1 MHTGVLISYLYTYFF
16 TIIFCVVFQ
25 IGLYSKAKRNISI
38 RHFLWVYI
46 FLFYLSLVYKLTQI
60 ATVWDISRY
69 ETWIR
74 VSQIN
79 LTLFDTAGSTTYLL
93 NIVLF
98 MPLGFL
104 LPTIWPQF
112 RKMKNTVCAGFFFSL
127 AIELNQLLN
136 NRITD
141 IDDLFTNTLGA
152 VVGYVL
158 YKVLYTAL
166 FKMILKREEKKFD
179 TNSSLVIKY
188 EAVFCLVC
196 SFVGAMLIY
205 HPALFGRPVIIQ

>member
-1 MHTGVLISYLYTYFF
+1 MSYLYTYFF
-16 TIIFCVVFQ
+16 TIMFCILFQ
-25 IGLYSKAKRNISI
+25 IGFYFKAKNNISI
-38 RHFLWVYI
+38 RHFLWVYV
-46 FLFYLSLVYKLTQI
+46 FLFYLSLVYKVTQI

-74 VSQIN
+74 VNQIN

-98 MPLGFL
+98 MPFGFL

-152 VVGYVL
+152 IIGYVL

-166 FKMILKREEKKFD
+166 FKLILKREEKKLD

-188 EAVFCLVC
+188 EAIFCLVC

-205 HPALFGRPVIIQ
+205 YPALFGRPVILQ

>member
-1 MHTGVLISYLYTYFF
+1 MHTEVLMDYLYTYSF
-16 TIIFCVVFQ
+16 TIIFCIVFQ
-25 IGLYSKAKRNISI
+25 IVFYFKAKRNISI
-38 RHFLWVYI
+38 LHFLWVYV
-46 FLFYLSLVYKLTQI
+46 FLFYLSLVYGVTQI

-79 LTLFDTAGSTTYLL
+79 LTLFDTAGSTAYLL
-93 NIVLF
+93 NILLF

-104 LPTIWPQF
+104 LPTIWPHF

-152 VVGYVL
+152 IIGYVI
-158 YKVLYTAL
+158 YRVL
-166 FKMILKREEKKFD
+166 FKMICKREEKKLD
-179 TNSSLVIKY
+179 TNFPLVIKY
-188 EAVFCLVC
+188 EAIFCLVC
-196 SFVGAMLIY
+196 SFVGAMFIY
-205 HPALFGRPVIIQ
+205 YPGDL

>member
-1 MHTGVLISYLYTYFF
+1 MHTGVWISYLYTYFF

-25 IGLYSKAKRNISI
+25 IGLYSKAKGNISI
-38 RHFLWVYI
+38 LHFLWVYV
-46 FLFYLSLVYKLTQI
+46 FLFYLSLVYKVTQI

-74 VSQIN
+74 VNQIN

-98 MPLGFL
+98 MPFGFL

-141 IDDLFTNTLGA
+141 IDDLFTNTFGA
-152 VVGYVL
+152 IIGYVL

-166 FKMILKREEKKFD
+166 FKLILKREEKKLD

-188 EAVFCLVC
+188 EAIFCLVC

-205 HPALFGRPVIIQ
+205 YPALFGRPVIIQ

>member
-16 TIIFCVVFQ
+16 TTIFCIVFH
-25 IGLYSKAKRNISI
+25 IGFYFKAKRIIS
-38 RHFLWVYI
+38 RHFLWVYV
-46 FLFYLSLVYKLTQI
+46 FLFYLSLVYGVTQI

-79 LTLFDTAGSTTYLL
+79 LTLFDTAGSTAYLL

-104 LPTIWPQF
+104 LPTIWSQF

-152 VVGYVL
+152 IIGYVL
-158 YKVLYTAL
+158 YRVL
-166 FKMILKREEKKFD
+166 FKMIFTKEEKKFD

-205 HPALFGRPVIIQ
+205 YPALFGRPVILQ

>member
-1 MHTGVLISYLYTYFF
+1 MDTGVLMSYLYTYFF
-16 TIIFCVVFQ
+16 TIMFCIVFQ
-25 IGLYSKAKRNISI
+25 IGFYFKAKRTISI
-38 RHFLWVYI
+38 LHFLWVYV
-46 FLFYLSLVYKLTQI
+46 FLFYLSLVYRVTQI

-104 LPTIWPQF
+104 LPTIWSQF

-141 IDDLFTNTLGA
+141 IDDVFTNTLGA
-152 VVGYVL
+152 IVGYVI
-158 YKVLYTAL
+158 YRVL
-166 FKMILKREEKKFD
+166 FKMLKMICKREGKRLD

-188 EAVFCLVC
+188 EAVFCLVF
-196 SFVGAMLIY
+196 SFVGAMFIY
-205 HPALFGRPVIIQ
+205 YPGDM

>member
-1 MHTGVLISYLYTYFF
+1 MHIEVLMDYLYTYFF
-16 TIIFCVVFQ
+16 TIIFCIVFQ
-25 IGLYSKAKRNISI
+25 IVFYFKAKRNISI
-38 RHFLWVYI
+38 LHFLWVYV
-46 FLFYLSLVYKLTQI
+46 FLFYLSLVYGVTQI

-79 LTLFDTAGSTTYLL
+79 LTLFDTAGSTAYLL
-93 NIVLF
+93 NIFLF

-104 LPTIWPQF
+104 LPTIWPHF

-152 VVGYVL
+152 IVGYVL
-158 YKVLYTAL
+158 YRAL
-166 FKMILKREEKKFD
+166 FKMICKRKEKKID
-179 TNSSLVIKY
+179 TNFPLVIKY
-188 EAVFCLVC
+188 EAIFCLVC

-205 HPALFGRPVIIQ
+205 YPGDL

>member
-1 MHTGVLISYLYTYFF
+1 MHTEVLMDYLYTYSF
-16 TIIFCVVFQ
+16 TIIFCIVFQ
-25 IGLYSKAKRNISI
+25 IVCYFKAKRNISI
-38 RHFLWVYI
+38 LHFLWVYV
-46 FLFYLSLVYKLTQI
+46 FLFYLSLVYGVTQI

-79 LTLFDTAGSTTYLL
+79 LTLFDTAGSTAYLL
-93 NIVLF
+93 NILLF

-104 LPTIWPQF
+104 LPTIWPHF

-152 VVGYVL
+152 IIGYVI
-158 YKVLYTAL
+158 YRVL
-166 FKMILKREEKKFD
+166 FKMICKREEKRLD
-179 TNSSLVIKY
+179 TNFPLVIKY
-188 EAVFCLVC
+188 EAIFCLVC
-196 SFVGAMLIY
+196 SFVGAMFIY
-205 HPALFGRPVIIQ
+205 YPGDL

>member
-16 TIIFCVVFQ
+16 TTIFCIVFH
-25 IGLYSKAKRNISI
+25 IGFYFKAKRIISI
-38 RHFLWVYI
+38 RHFLWVYV
-46 FLFYLSLVYKLTQI
+46 FLFYLSLVYGVTQI

-104 LPTIWPQF
+104 LPTIWSQF

-152 VVGYVL
+152 IVGYVI
-158 YKVLYTAL
+158 YRVL
-166 FKMILKREEKKFD
+166 FKMICKREGKKLD

-188 EAVFCLVC
+188 EAIFCLVC

-205 HPALFGRPVIIQ
+205 YPGDL

>member
-1 MHTGVLISYLYTYFF
+1 MHTEVLISYLYTYFF
-16 TIIFCVVFQ
+16 TIIFCIMFQ
-25 IGLYSKAKRNISI
+25 IGVYFKVKRTISI
-38 RHFLWVYI
+38 WHFLWVYV
-46 FLFYLSLVYKLTQI
+46 FLFYLSLVYRVTQI
-60 ATVWDISRY
+60 ATVWDISNY

-104 LPTIWPQF
+104 LPTIWSHF
-112 RKMKNTVCAGFFFSL
+112 RKMKNTVCAGFLFSL

-152 VVGYVL
+152 IIGYLL
-158 YKVLYTAL
+158 YRA
-166 FKMILKREEKKFD
+166 FKMILRREGKKLD

-188 EAVFCLVC
+188 EAIFCLVC

>member
-1 MHTGVLISYLYTYFF
+1 MHRGVLMSYLYTYFF
-16 TIIFCVVFQ
+16 TIMFCVVFQ
-25 IGLYSKAKRNISI
+25 IEFYFKAKRTISI
-38 RHFLWVYI
+38 LHFLWVYV
-46 FLFYLSLVYKLTQI
+46 FLFYLSLVYKVTQI

-74 VSQIN
+74 VNQIN

-141 IDDLFTNTLGA
+141 IDDVFTNTLGA
-152 VVGYVL
+152 IIGYVL
-158 YKVLYTAL
+158 YKAL
-166 FKMILKREEKKFD
+166 FKMIYKREEK
-179 TNSSLVIKY
+179 SW
-188 EAVFCLVC
+188 
-196 SFVGAMLIY
+196 
-205 HPALFGRPVIIQ
+205 IQTLL

>member
-1 MHTGVLISYLYTYFF
+1 MSYLYTYFF
-16 TIIFCVVFQ
+16 TIMFCILFQ
-25 IGLYSKAKRNISI
+25 IGFYFKAKNNISI
-38 RHFLWVYI
+38 RHFLWVYV
-46 FLFYLSLVYKLTQI
+46 FLFYLSLVYKVTQI

-74 VSQIN
+74 VNQIN

-98 MPLGFL
+98 MPFGFL

-112 RKMKNTVCAGFFFSL
+112 RKIKNTVCAGFFFSL

-152 VVGYVL
+152 IIGYVL

-166 FKMILKREEKKFD
+166 FKLILKREEKKLD

-188 EAVFCLVC
+188 EAIFCLVC

-205 HPALFGRPVIIQ
+205 YPALFGRPVILQ

>member
-1 MHTGVLISYLYTYFF
+1 MHTEVLISYLYTYFF
-16 TIIFCVVFQ
+16 TIMFCIVFQ
-25 IGLYSKAKRNISI
+25 IGFYFKAKRNISI
-38 RHFLWVYI
+38 LHFLWVYV
-46 FLFYLSLVYKLTQI
+46 FLFYLSLVYKVTQI

-112 RKMKNTVCAGFFFSL
+112 RKMKNTIYAGFFFSL
-127 AIELNQLLN
+127 AIELSQLLN
-136 NRITD
+136 SRITD
-141 IDDLFTNTLGA
+141 IDDVFTNTLGA
-152 VVGYVL
+152 IIGYVL
-158 YKVLYTAL
+158 YRVL
-166 FKMILKREEKKFD
+166 FKMIFTREEKKFD

-196 SFVGAMLIY
+196 SFVGMMFIY
-205 HPALFGRPVIIQ
+205 YPGDL

>member
-1 MHTGVLISYLYTYFF
+1 MHTGVLMSYLYTYFF

-25 IGLYSKAKRNISI
+25 IGFYFKAKRNISI
-38 RHFLWVYI
+38 EHFLWVYV
-46 FLFYLSLVYKLTQI
+46 FLFYLSLVYGVTQI

-98 MPLGFL
+98 MPFGFL

-112 RKMKNTVCAGFFFSL
+112 RKMKNTVYAGFFFSL

-152 VVGYVL
+152 IVGYIIYRV
-158 YKVLYTAL
+158 L
-166 FKMILKREEKKFD
+166 FKMICKREEKKLD

-188 EAVFCLVC
+188 EAIFCLVC

-205 HPALFGRPVIIQ
+205 YPGDL

>member
-1 MHTGVLISYLYTYFF
+1 MHTGVLMSYLYTYFF
-16 TIIFCVVFQ
+16 TIMFCILFQ
-25 IGLYSKAKRNISI
+25 IGFYFKAKNNISI
-38 RHFLWVYI
+38 RHFLWVYV
-46 FLFYLSLVYKLTQI
+46 FLFYLSLVYKVTQI

-74 VSQIN
+74 VNQIN

-98 MPLGFL
+98 MPFGFL
-104 LPTIWPQF
+104 LPTIWLQF
-112 RKMKNTVCAGFFFSL
+112 RKMKKTVCAGFFFSL

-152 VVGYVL
+152 IIGYLL
-158 YKVLYTAL
+158 YSVL
-166 FKMILKREEKKFD
+166 FKLIFKRKEKKLD
-179 TNSSLVIKY
+179 TNFSLVIKY
-188 EAVFCLVC
+188 EAIFCLVC

-205 HPALFGRPVIIQ
+205 YPALFGRPVILQ

>member
-1 MHTGVLISYLYTYFF
+1 MHTEVLISYLYTYFF
-16 TIIFCVVFQ
+16 TIIFCIMFQ
-25 IGLYSKAKRNISI
+25 IGVYFKAKRTISI
-38 RHFLWVYI
+38 WHFLWVYV
-46 FLFYLSLVYKLTQI
+46 FLFYLSLVYRVTQI
-60 ATVWDISRY
+60 ATVWDISNY

-104 LPTIWPQF
+104 LPMIWPHF
-112 RKMKNTVCAGFFFSL
+112 RKMKNTVCAGFLFSL

-152 VVGYVL
+152 IIGYLL

-166 FKMILKREEKKFD
+166 FKMILKREGKKLD
-179 TNSSLVIKY
+179 TNSPLVIKY

-196 SFVGAMLIY
+196 SFVGAMFIY
-205 HPALFGRPVIIQ
+205 HPALFGRPVILQ

>member
-1 MHTGVLISYLYTYFF
+1 MHTEVLISYLYTYFF
-16 TIIFCVVFQ
+16 TIMFCIVFQ
-25 IGLYSKAKRNISI
+25 IGFYFKAKRNISI
-38 RHFLWVYI
+38 LHFLWVYV
-46 FLFYLSLVYKLTQI
+46 FLFYLSLVYKVTQI
-60 ATVWDISRY
+60 ATVWDKSRY

-152 VVGYVL
+152 IVGYVI
-158 YKVLYTAL
+158 YRAL
-166 FKMILKREEKKFD
+166 FKMICKREEKKLD

-196 SFVGAMLIY
+196 SFVGAILIY
-205 HPALFGRPVIIQ
+205 YPALFGRPVILQ

>member
-1 MHTGVLISYLYTYFF
+1 MDTGVLMSYLYTYFF
-16 TIIFCVVFQ
+16 TIMFCIVFQ
-25 IGLYSKAKRNISI
+25 IGFYFKAKRTISI
-38 RHFLWVYI
+38 LHFLWVYV
-46 FLFYLSLVYKLTQI
+46 FLFYLSLVYRVTQI

-104 LPTIWPQF
+104 LPTIWSQF

-141 IDDLFTNTLGA
+141 IDDVFTNTLGA
-152 VVGYVL
+152 IVEYVI
-158 YKVLYTAL
+158 YRVL
-166 FKMILKREEKKFD
+166 FKMFKMICKREEKRLD

-188 EAVFCLVC
+188 EAVFCLVF
-196 SFVGAMLIY
+196 SFVGAMFIY
-205 HPALFGRPVIIQ
+205 YPGDM

>member
-1 MHTGVLISYLYTYFF
+1 IGFYF
-16 TIIFCVVFQ
+16 
-25 IGLYSKAKRNISI
+25 KAKRTISI
-38 RHFLWVYI
+38 LHFLWVYV
-46 FLFYLSLVYKLTQI
+46 FLFYLSLVYRVTQI

-104 LPTIWPQF
+104 LPTIWSQF

-141 IDDLFTNTLGA
+141 IDDVFTNTLGA
-152 VVGYVL
+152 IVGYVI
-158 YKVLYTAL
+158 YRVL
-166 FKMILKREEKKFD
+166 FKMFKMICKREGKRLD

-188 EAVFCLVC
+188 EAVFCLVF
-196 SFVGAMLIY
+196 SFVGAMFIY
-205 HPALFGRPVIIQ
+205 YPGDM

>member
-1 MHTGVLISYLYTYFF
+1 MHTEVLMGYLYTYFF
-16 TIIFCVVFQ
+16 TIIFCIVFQ
-25 IGLYSKAKRNISI
+25 IGFYFKAKRTISI
-38 RHFLWVYI
+38 GHFLWVYV
-46 FLFYLSLVYKLTQI
+46 FLFYLSLVYGVTQI

-79 LTLFDTAGSTTYLL
+79 WTLFDTAGSTTYLL

-104 LPTIWPQF
+104 LPAIWPHF

-141 IDDLFTNTLGA
+141 IDDVFTNTLGA
-152 VVGYVL
+152 IVGYVL
-158 YKVLYTAL
+158 YRVL
-166 FKMILKREEKKFD
+166 FKMIFKREEKKLD

-188 EAVFCLVC
+188 EAAFCLVC

-205 HPALFGRPVIIQ
+205 YPGDL

>member
-1 MHTGVLISYLYTYFF
+1 MSYLYTYFF
-16 TIIFCVVFQ
+16 TIMFCILFQ
-25 IGLYSKAKRNISI
+25 IGFYFKAKNNISI
-38 RHFLWVYI
+38 RHFLWVYV
-46 FLFYLSLVYKLTQI
+46 FLFYLSLVYKVTQI

-74 VSQIN
+74 VNQIN

-93 NIVLF
+93 NILLF

-112 RKMKNTVCAGFFFSL
+112 RKMKNTVCTGFFFSL

-141 IDDLFTNTLGA
+141 VDDLFTNTLGA
-152 VVGYVL
+152 IIGYVL

-166 FKMILKREEKKFD
+166 FKLILKREEKKLD

-188 EAVFCLVC
+188 EAIFCLVC

-205 HPALFGRPVIIQ
+205 YPALFGRPVILQ

>member
-1 MHTGVLISYLYTYFF
+1 MHTGVLMSYLYTYFF
-16 TIIFCVVFQ
+16 TIMFCIMFQ
-25 IGLYSKAKRNISI
+25 IGFYFKAKRNISI

-46 FLFYLSLVYKLTQI
+46 FLFYLSLVYKVTQI

-74 VSQIN
+74 VNQIN
-79 LTLFDTAGSTTYLL
+79 LIPFASEGMTTYVL
-93 NIVLF
+93 NILLF

-112 RKMKNTVCAGFFFSL
+112 KKMKNTAYAGFFFSL

-152 VVGYVL
+152 IIGYLL
-158 YKVLYTAL
+158 YSVL
-166 FKMILKREEKKFD
+166 FKMICKRDEKKFD

-205 HPALFGRPVIIQ
+205 YPALFGRPVIIQ

>member
-1 MHTGVLISYLYTYFF
+1 MHTEVLISYLYTYFF
-16 TIIFCVVFQ
+16 TIIFCIMFQ
-25 IGLYSKAKRNISI
+25 IGVYFKVKRTISI
-38 RHFLWVYI
+38 WHFLWVYV
-46 FLFYLSLVYKLTQI
+46 FLFYLSLVYRVTQI
-60 ATVWDISRY
+60 ATVWDISNY

-104 LPTIWPQF
+104 LPTIWPHF
-112 RKMKNTVCAGFFFSL
+112 RKMKNTVCAGFLFSL

-152 VVGYVL
+152 MVGYVL
-158 YKVLYTAL
+158 YRVL
-166 FKMILKREEKKFD
+166 FKMICKREGKKLD

-188 EAVFCLVC
+188 EAIFCLVC

>member
-1 MHTGVLISYLYTYFF
+1 MHTEVLMSYLYTYFF
-16 TIIFCVVFQ
+16 TIMFCIVFQ
-25 IGLYSKAKRNISI
+25 IGCYFKVKRTISI
-38 RHFLWVYI
+38 LHFLWVYV
-46 FLFYLSLVYKLTQI
+46 FLFYLSLVYKVTQI

-98 MPLGFL
+98 MPFGFL

-112 RKMKNTVCAGFFFSL
+112 RKMKNTVCAGFLFSL

-141 IDDLFTNTLGA
+141 IDDLFTNTIGA
-152 VVGYVL
+152 IVGYVL
-158 YKVLYTAL
+158 YRVL
-166 FKMILKREEKKFD
+166 FKLICKREEKKLD

-205 HPALFGRPVIIQ
+205 HPALFGRPVILQ

>member
-1 MHTGVLISYLYTYFF
+1 MHTGVLMSYLYTYFF

-25 IGLYSKAKRNISI
+25 IGLYSKAKGNISI
-38 RHFLWVYI
+38 RHFLWVYV
-46 FLFYLSLVYKLTQI
+46 FLFYLSLVYKVTQI

-69 ETWIR
+69 EKWIR

-98 MPLGFL
+98 MPFGFL

-152 VVGYVL
+152 IIGYVL
-158 YKVLYTAL
+158 YRVL
-166 FKMILKREEKKFD
+166 FKMICKREGKKLD
-179 TNSSLVIKY
+179 TNASLVIKY

-205 HPALFGRPVIIQ
+205 HPALFGRPVIL

>member
-1 MHTGVLISYLYTYFF
+1 MHTGVLMSYLYTYFF

-25 IGLYSKAKRNISI
+25 IGFYFKAKRNISI
-38 RHFLWVYI
+38 GHFLWVYV
-46 FLFYLSLVYKLTQI
+46 FLFYLSLVYGVTQI

-93 NIVLF
+93 NILLF

-112 RKMKNTVCAGFFFSL
+112 RKMTNTVCAGFLFSL

-152 VVGYVL
+152 IVGYIIYRV
-158 YKVLYTAL
+158 L
-166 FKMILKREEKKFD
+166 FKMICKREEKKLD

-188 EAVFCLVC
+188 EAIFCLVC

-205 HPALFGRPVIIQ
+205 YPGDL

>member
-1 MHTGVLISYLYTYFF
+1 MHTGVLMSYLYTYFF
-16 TIIFCVVFQ
+16 TIMFCVVFQ
-25 IGLYSKAKRNISI
+25 IEFYFKAKRTISI
-38 RHFLWVYI
+38 LHFLWVYV
-46 FLFYLSLVYKLTQI
+46 FLFYLSLVYKVTQI

-74 VSQIN
+74 VNQIN

-112 RKMKNTVCAGFFFSL
+112 RKMKNTVCAGFFSSL

-141 IDDLFTNTLGA
+141 IDDVFTNTLGA
-152 VVGYVL
+152 IIGYLL
-158 YKVLYTAL
+158 YKAL
-166 FKMILKREEKKFD
+166 FKMIYKREEKKLD

-188 EAVFCLVC
+188 EAIFCLVC

>member
-16 TIIFCVVFQ
+16 TIIFCVLFQ
-25 IGLYSKAKRNISI
+25 IGFYFKAKRNISI

-46 FLFYLSLVYKLTQI
+46 FVFYLSLVYKVTQI

-98 MPLGFL
+98 MPFGFL

-112 RKMKNTVCAGFFFSL
+112 RKMKNTVCAGFLFSL

-152 VVGYVL
+152 IVGY
-158 YKVLYTAL
+158 VLYTAL
-166 FKMILKREEKKFD
+166 FKLILKREEKEFD
-179 TNSSLVIKY
+179 TNSPLVIKY

>member
-1 MHTGVLISYLYTYFF
+1 MHTEVLISYLYTYFF
-16 TIIFCVVFQ
+16 TIIFCIMFQ
-25 IGLYSKAKRNISI
+25 IGVYFKAKRTISI
-38 RHFLWVYI
+38 WHFLWVYV
-46 FLFYLSLVYKLTQI
+46 FLFYLSLVYRVTQI
-60 ATVWDISRY
+60 ATVWDISRS

-98 MPLGFL
+98 MPFGFL
-104 LPTIWPQF
+104 LPTIWPHF
-112 RKMKNTVCAGFFFSL
+112 RKMKNTLCAGFLFSL
-127 AIELNQLLN
+127 AIELSQLLN

-152 VVGYVL
+152 MVGYVL
-158 YKVLYTAL
+158 YRVL
-166 FKMILKREEKKFD
+166 FKMICKREGKKLD

-188 EAVFCLVC
+188 EAIFCLVC

>member
-1 MHTGVLISYLYTYFF
+1 MYTEVLISYLYTYFF
-16 TIIFCVVFQ
+16 TIIFCIMFQ
-25 IGLYSKAKRNISI
+25 IGVYFKAKRTISI
-38 RHFLWVYI
+38 RHFLWVYV
-46 FLFYLSLVYKLTQI
+46 FLFYLSLVYRVTQI

-79 LTLFDTAGSTTYLL
+79 WTLFDTAGSTTYLL

-104 LPTIWPQF
+104 LPTIWPHF
-112 RKMKNTVCAGFFFSL
+112 RKMKNTVCAGFLFSL
-127 AIELNQLLN
+127 AIELSQLLN

-152 VVGYVL
+152 IVGYLL
-158 YKVLYTAL
+158 YRV
-166 FKMILKREEKKFD
+166 FKMICKREGKKLD

-188 EAVFCLVC
+188 EAVFYVVFSLVG
-196 SFVGAMLIY
+196 VMLIY
-205 HPALFGRPVIIQ
+205 YPGDL

>member
-1 MHTGVLISYLYTYFF
+1 MSYLYTYFF
-16 TIIFCVVFQ
+16 TIMFCIVFQ
-25 IGLYSKAKRNISI
+25 IGFYFKAKRTISI
-38 RHFLWVYI
+38 LHFLWVYV
-46 FLFYLSLVYKLTQI
+46 FLFYLSLVYRVTQI

-104 LPTIWPQF
+104 LPTIWSQF

-141 IDDLFTNTLGA
+141 IDDVFTNTLGA
-152 VVGYVL
+152 IVGYVI
-158 YKVLYTAL
+158 YRVL
-166 FKMILKREEKKFD
+166 FKMICKREEKRLD

-188 EAVFCLVC
+188 EAVFCLVF
-196 SFVGAMLIY
+196 SFVGAMFIY
-205 HPALFGRPVIIQ
+205 YPGDM